1 VLPIKRNTDK
11 LTRAYDAAPL
21 VEAGKVMLP
30 EQAPWLLDF
39 TAELTTFPNGAHD
52 YQLDAFMDAISCML
66 YFKASTFNQGMLS

>member
-1 VLPIKRNTDK
+1 
-11 LTRAYDAAPL
+11 
-21 VEAGKVMLP
+21 MLP